1 MATANDI
8 AIANATATA
17 PTTTTCTL
25 SKPPHR
31 DYYYLLLPS
40 LLLPLLQV
48 VKVFNH
54 ALIMVASW
62 NTGTSKSSKPCV
74 VYHRKNHFSFLVAT
88 IFGLNPS
95 PALSRTST
103 TAMPQFGR
111 FHQLRK
117 FLEVDRT
124 VAWAG
129 MKSKRRLQLRCR
141 GKDMIRR
148 CPSCCRETRLSPIN
162 LKHQQSQT
170 TIATKFLMDHLNYL
184 KYPSRLKRTGLWS
197 GKTIHWVSLSA
208 LTV

>member
-17 PTTTTCTL
+17 PTTTTRTL

-74 VYHRKNHFSFLVAT
+74 VYHRKNPFPSLVAT

-129 MKSKRRLQLRCR
+129 MK
-141 GKDMIRR
+141 DMIRR
-148 CPSCCRETRLSPIN
+148 CPNCCRETRLSPIN
-162 LKHQQSQT
+162 LKHQQNQT
-170 TIATKFLMDHLNYL
+170 TIAIKFLMDHLNYL
-184 KYPSRLKRTGLWS
+184 KYPSRLKRTGL
-197 GKTIHWVSLSA
+197 
-208 LTV
+208 